1 MNRSLRL
8 LIALLAALIVSA
20 VAVSAQDMGPVV
32 RNLFYIAADE
42 SGTQQVFTQTIGG
55 EDDAA
60 RQVTQADSD
69 VFTYG
74 VASDGLAIA
83 YISGGQLWL
92 QPIHTEEAEA
102 LAPIADTQFFSSPV
116 FSTDGEQLAYADGGI
131 WVLDLA
137 TRETELVLADV
148 PLAEDA
154 SNMNEYRIYD
164 PDHFV
169 LGEDGKAAKL
179 VVRIGIWEWQ
189 TPGILDLETGELTML
204 EPFLHTRAL
213 ALYGDKAL
221 VYGNGGIAGEMA
233 LHLADSLDD
242 LNASEK
248 VVDFAEITPAT
259 LFADQAVEIHPGVVR
274 VLGTALTDLE
284 TGAGGWFMLDAD
296 LMAGTTTDVTFM
308 NLADETTE
316 HAVAGDLSPDGR
328 IVPVYNDALWT
339 DSGVLYGRVELI
351 DLETGEALDVELP
364 ETVSAVQ
371 WRPY

>member
-1 MNRSLRL
+1 
-8 LIALLAALIVSA
+8 
-20 VAVSAQDMGPVV
+20 
-32 RNLFYIAADE
+32 
-42 SGTQQVFTQTIGG
+42 
-55 EDDAA
+55 
-60 RQVTQADSD
+60 
-69 VFTYG
+69 
-74 VASDGLAIA
+74 
-83 YISGGQLWL
+83 
-92 QPIHTEEAEA
+92 
-102 LAPIADTQFFSSPV
+102 
-116 FSTDGEQLAYADGGI
+116 
-131 WVLDLA
+131 
-137 TRETELVLADV
+137 
-148 PLAEDA
+148 
-154 SNMNEYRIYD
+154 
-164 PDHFV
+164 
-169 LGEDGKAAKL
+169 
-179 VVRIGIWEWQ
+179 
-189 TPGILDLETGELTML
+189 ML

-284 TGAGGWFMLDAD
+284 TGAGGWFMIDAD